1 MGSNVA
7 LITGRGGSY
16 FANKNVRPISGIPA
30 LGYPAIAA
38 NNSNSFDYKFCSSDC
53 FTILDC
59 ASEYGFD
66 PILRP
71 EELAQARSLHI
82 DTIDHALQ
90 VISERGIVVDYLF
103 VFLANNVCTTSLMI
117 TDAMKLF
124 HSTPKATSVVPVYRE
139 YDQHPLRA
147 MKADIA
153 GNLMPFVGRNKD
165 QLISS
170 NRQDLTP
177 SYFLCHNFWALSIK
191 NQSAGW
197 SGDFPWP
204 FLGDYIMPIECGA
217 LTDIHCE
224 DDILASEKW
233 LELNSGS

>member
-7 LITGRGGSY
+7 LITGRGGSS
-16 FANKNVRPISGIPA
+16 FANKNIRPIKGIPA
-30 LGYPAIAA
+30 LGYPAIAV
-38 NNSNSFDYKFCSSDC
+38 NESENFDYKFCSSDC
-53 FTILDC
+53 SAILDC

-71 EELAQARSLHI
+71 DELAQAQSLHI
-82 DTIDHALQ
+82 DTIDHALKM
-90 VISERGIVVDYLF
+90 IFARGIVVDHLF

-117 TDAMKLF
+117 TDAMKLL
-124 HSTPKATSVVPVYRE
+124 HSRPTATSVVPVYRE

-147 MKADIA
+147 MKTDIA
-153 GNLMPFVGRNKD
+153 GDLIPFVESNKD
-165 QLISS
+165 EIISS

-191 NQSAGW
+191 NQSTGW
-197 SGDFPWP
+197 SGAFPWP
-204 FLGDYIMPIECGA
+204 FLGDYILPIECGA

-224 DDILASEKW
+224 EDILASEKW
-233 LELNSGS
+233 LELNTGK